1 MHHAKSEGA
10 LGNVLEF
17 MRLIWAIS
25 HGLQA
30 TSKRMEAEHGV
41 TGPQRL
47 VVRILGR
54 LPNASA
60 GQLAGILHVHPSTLT
75 GILRRLEDRDVIV
88 RRSDEQ
94 DARRIRLRL
103 TAKGREIDNLSAGT
117 VEAAV
122 TKVLRAAPAAK
133 VKAAEDLLAALAIA
147 LNGDAAARSE
157 RSATE
162 VRRSARMRNPTVVR
176 SRKSIATVGA

>member
-1 MHHAKSEGA
+1 MHDAKSEGP

-17 MRLIWAIS
+17 MRLIWAVS

-30 TSKRMEAEHGV
+30 TSKRMETVHGV

-88 RRSDEQ
+88 RRSDQ
-94 DARRIRLRL
+94 HDARRVCLRL
-103 TAKGREIDNLSAGT
+103 TAKGRGIDNLSAGT

-122 TKVLRAAPAAK
+122 TRVLRTATTAK
-133 VKAAEDLLAALAIA
+133 IKAAEEVLGALAVA
-147 LNGDAAARSE
+147 LDGGTAARPE
-157 RSATE
+157 D
-162 VRRSARMRNPTVVR
+162 R
-176 SRKSIATVGA
+176 SRGRRRRVMRHPTHPRPRKIIASLRV